1 MRLDIANGWEVK
13 CLRHLGG
20 SLRCFSPNEGDSV
33 CLLSKPRLTDVIE
46 AFNLSASQAS
56 SALATTSCAGWVWC
70 WLLPNASRIPNSG
83 SAQTVWELSCSVHG
97 GNGWKQPL
105 LMCCSPF
112 FISVIREVVLAHH
125 VSNLP
130 QEKEFCMSLWGCK
143 VSWPLYRTELDG
155 GTSHATTGIFWL
167 GFPWIT
173 YCL

>member
-1 MRLDIANGWEVK
+1 MREILSVYWVNRGSQMSLRLLISLL
-13 CLRHLGG
+13 LRHPLP
-20 SLRCFSPNEGDSV
+20 SY
-33 CLLSKPRLTDVIE
+33 T
-46 AFNLSASQAS
+46 
-56 SALATTSCAGWVWC
+56 ALATRSCAGWVWG

-83 SAQTVWELSCSVHG
+83 SAQTVWEPSCSVHG

-112 FISVIREVVLAHH
+112 FISVMREVVLAHH
-125 VSNLP
+125 ISSLP
-130 QEKEFCMSLWGCK
+130 QEKEFCMSLWGRK
-143 VSWPLYRTELDG
+143 VSWPLYRTELDS